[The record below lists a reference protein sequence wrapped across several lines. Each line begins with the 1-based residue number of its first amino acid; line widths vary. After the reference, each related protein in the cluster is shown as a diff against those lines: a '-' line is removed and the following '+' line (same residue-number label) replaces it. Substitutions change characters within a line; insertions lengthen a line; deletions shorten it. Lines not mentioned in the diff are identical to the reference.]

1 MPSRT
6 TEDVKHEIET
16 EREALG
22 DAVDTLRGQALR
34 VRRKLPFVAAGVAA
48 LAVVAGLVRRRVSRH
63 HAPETKGRARFS
75 RHRD

>member
-1 MPSRT
+1 MTSRT

-22 DAVDTLRGQALR
+22 DAVGTLRGQALR
-34 VRRKLPFVAAGVAA
+34 VRRMLPFVAAGVAA
-48 LAVVAGLVRRRVSRH
+48 LVVAGLVSRRV
-63 HAPETKGRARFS
+63 F